1 MSIPSIEPVTLKHWL
16 HDGAEIALLDVREAG
31 EFGEGHLLLAT
42 PVPYS
47 RLEIDAARLAPRRSV
62 RLVVV
67 DADGGAL
74 AVLAA
79 RRLRD
84 LGYGDVAVLRGGVAA
99 WQAAGLTVFKGV
111 NVPSKVFGELAEL
124 AYRTPHITAAEL
136 VAWQRARKPHVLLDG
151 RTVAE
156 YRRMTIPGAV
166 SCPNGELALRAHALI
181 PDDETPVV
189 IHCAGRTRSI
199 IGAQTLRN
207 LGLPNPV
214 YALENGTQGWQLH
227 GLTLEHGAG
236 RRYPETVDAPVRRR
250 AQQDAAGLSRR
261 FEVPS
266 VSAAAVRAEREAGR
280 RSVFLL
286 DVRTAEAFARRSL
299 PGAAHAPGGQLLQAT
314 DQYVGVRGARLII
327 FDDDGIRAPVIA
339 SWLRQ
344 MGHDAAVL
352 EGGLSE
358 ANAAALA
365 PVPQASA
372 SVLAPVPVLEIDATA
387 LRSAIAHGRVL
398 VIDLRSSAA
407 YRAAHLPEAHWVTRR
422 QLAGS
427 LRGVFGKEVVLIDD
441 DPALSALAAID
452 LRELGIAGV
461 HRLAGGVSAWHAAGH
476 PLVATPDSPTDAER
490 IDTLFF
496 VHDRHEGN
504 LDAAR
509 GYLAWE
515 TGLVA
520 QLDAQ
525 ERAAFAPGAS
535 CEPGMPAVAQP
546 AAAEVE

>member
-1 MSIPSIEPVTLKHWL
+1 MSISSIEPVTLKQWL
-16 HDGAEIALLDVREAG
+16 HDGAEIALFDVREAG

-42 PVPYS
+42 SVPYG
-47 RLEIDAARLAPRRSV
+47 RLEIDAVRLAPRRSV

-74 AVLAA
+74 AALAA

-84 LGYGDVAVLRGGVAA
+84 LGYGEVSVLRGGVAA
-99 WQAAGLTVFKGV
+99 WQAAGLAVFKGI
-111 NVPSKVFGELAEL
+111 NVPSKTFGELAEL

-136 VAWQRARKPHVLLDG
+136 AAWQRARKPHVLLDG

-166 SCPNGELALRAHALI
+166 ACPNGELALRAHALI

-236 RRYPETVDAPVRRR
+236 RRYPEAVDVPARRR
-250 AQQDAAGLSRR
+250 ARQAAAELSHR

-266 VSAAAVRAEREAGR
+266 VCVAAVRAEQAAGR
-280 RSVFLL
+280 RSIFLL
-286 DVRTAEAFARRSL
+286 DVRTAEAFACGSL
-299 PGAAHAPGGQLLQAT
+299 PGAVHAPGGQLLQAT
-314 DQYVGVRGARLII
+314 DQYVGVRGARLVV
-327 FDDDGIRAPVIA
+327 FDDDGIRASVIA

-344 MGHDAAVL
+344 MGHDAVVL

-365 PVPQASA
+365 PVSPASTLA
-372 SVLAPVPVLEIDATA
+372 LAPVPVPVREIDAGA
-387 LRSAIAHGRVL
+387 LRSAIAHGQVL
-398 VIDLRSSAA
+398 LIDLRSSAA
-407 YRAAHLPEAHWVTRR
+407 YRAAHLPDAHWVTRR
-422 QLAGS
+422 QLAGD
-427 LRGVFGKEVVLIDD
+427 LRGVFGKDIVLIDD
-441 DPALSALAAID
+441 DPAVSALAAID

-461 HRLAGGVSAWHAAGH
+461 HRLAGGVSAWRAAGH
-476 PLVATPDSPTDAER
+476 PLVATPNVPLDAER
-490 IDTLFF
+490 IDYLFF

-504 LDAAR
+504 LEAAR
-509 GYLAWE
+509 AYLAWE

-525 ERAAFAPGAS
+525 ERACFAPGV
-535 CEPGMPAVAQP
+535 PAVAQP
-546 AAAEVE
+546 VAEAVE

>member
-16 HDGAEIALLDVREAG
+16 HDGAEIALFDVREAG

-79 RRLRD
+79 RRLCD

-124 AYRTPHITAAEL
+124 AYRTPHVTAAEL

-189 IHCAGRTRSI
+189 IHCAGRTRSL

-236 RRYPETVDAPVRRR
+236 RRYPATV
-250 AQQDAAGLSRR
+250 AA
-261 FEVPS
+261 
-266 VSAAAVRAEREAGR
+266 
-280 RSVFLL
+280 
-286 DVRTAEAFARRSL
+286 
-299 PGAAHAPGGQLLQAT
+299 
-314 DQYVGVRGARLII
+314 
-327 FDDDGIRAPVIA
+327 
-339 SWLRQ
+339 
-344 MGHDAAVL
+344 
-352 EGGLSE
+352 
-358 ANAAALA
+358 
-365 PVPQASA
+365 
-372 SVLAPVPVLEIDATA
+372 
-387 LRSAIAHGRVL
+387 
-398 VIDLRSSAA
+398 
-407 YRAAHLPEAHWVTRR
+407 
-422 QLAGS
+422 
-427 LRGVFGKEVVLIDD
+427 
-441 DPALSALAAID
+441 
-452 LRELGIAGV
+452 
-461 HRLAGGVSAWHAAGH
+461 
-476 PLVATPDSPTDAER
+476 
-490 IDTLFF
+490 
-496 VHDRHEGN
+496 
-504 LDAAR
+504 
-509 GYLAWE
+509 
-515 TGLVA
+515 
-520 QLDAQ
+520 
-525 ERAAFAPGAS
+525 
-535 CEPGMPAVAQP
+535 
-546 AAAEVE
+546 

>member
-1 MSIPSIEPVTLKHWL
+1 MSIPSIEPVTLKPWL
-16 HDGAEIALLDVREAG
+16 HDGAEIALFDVREAG

-47 RLEIDAARLAPRRSV
+47 RLEIDAVRLAPRRSV

-67 DADGGAL
+67 DADGGTL
-74 AVLAA
+74 AALAA

-84 LGYGDVAVLRGGVAA
+84 LGYGDVSVLRGGVAA
-99 WQAAGLTVFKGV
+99 WRAAGLTVFKGV
-111 NVPSKVFGELAEL
+111 NVPSKTFGELAEL

-166 SCPNGELALRAHALI
+166 ACPNGELALRAHVLI

-227 GLTLEHGAG
+227 GLTLEHGAD
-236 RRYPETVDAPVRRR
+236 RRYPETVDAPTCRR
-250 AQQDAAGLSRR
+250 ARRAAAELSRR

-266 VSAAAVRAEREAGR
+266 ASAAAVRAEQEGGR

-286 DVRTAEAFARRSL
+286 DVRTAEAFARGSL
-299 PGAAHAPGGQLLQAT
+299 PCAVHAPGGQLLQAT
-314 DQYVGVRGARLII
+314 DQYVGVRGARLVV

-344 MGHDAAVL
+344 MGHDAVVL
-352 EGGLSE
+352 DGGLSP

-365 PVPQASA
+365 SVLPASA
-372 SVLAPVPVLEIDATA
+372 SLSEPAPAPVREIDAAA
-387 LRSAIAHGRVL
+387 LRSAIAHGQVL
-398 VIDLRSSAA
+398 LIDLRSSAA
-407 YRAAHLPEAHWVTRR
+407 YRAAHLPGAHWATRR
-422 QLAGS
+422 RLAGD
-427 LRGVFGKEVVLIDD
+427 LLGVFGKDIVLIDD
-441 DPALSALAAID
+441 DPAISALAAID

-461 HRLAGGVSAWHAAGH
+461 HRLAGGVSAWRAAGH
-476 PLVATPDSPTDAER
+476 SLVATPDVPPDAER
-490 IDTLFF
+490 IDYLFF

-504 LDAAR
+504 LEAAR
-509 GYLAWE
+509 GYLSWE
-515 TGLVA
+515 IGLVA
-520 QLDAQ
+520 QLDAR
-525 ERAAFAPGAS
+525 ERAGFAPGV
-535 CEPGMPAVAQP
+535 PAEAQP
-546 AAAEVE
+546 AAVEVE

>member
-1 MSIPSIEPVTLKHWL
+1 
-16 HDGAEIALLDVREAG
+16 
-31 EFGEGHLLLAT
+31 
-42 PVPYS
+42 
-47 RLEIDAARLAPRRSV
+47 
-62 RLVVV
+62 
-67 DADGGAL
+67 
-74 AVLAA
+74 
-79 RRLRD
+79 
-84 LGYGDVAVLRGGVAA
+84 
-99 WQAAGLTVFKGV
+99 
-111 NVPSKVFGELAEL
+111 
-124 AYRTPHITAAEL
+124 
-136 VAWQRARKPHVLLDG
+136 
-151 RTVAE
+151 
-156 YRRMTIPGAV
+156 
-166 SCPNGELALRAHALI
+166 
-181 PDDETPVV
+181 
-189 IHCAGRTRSI
+189 
-199 IGAQTLRN
+199 
-207 LGLPNPV
+207 
-214 YALENGTQGWQLH
+214 
-227 GLTLEHGAG
+227 
-236 RRYPETVDAPVRRR
+236 
-250 AQQDAAGLSRR
+250 
-261 FEVPS
+261 
-266 VSAAAVRAEREAGR
+266 AAVRAEREAGR

-286 DVRTAEAFARRSL
+286 DVRTAEAFARGSL

-314 DQYVGVRGARLII
+314 DQYVGVRGARLIV

-372 SVLAPVPVLEIDATA
+372 SVLAPAPVREIDATA

-407 YRAAHLPEAHWVTRR
+407 YRAAHLPDAHWVTRR
-422 QLAGS
+422 QLAGY

-476 PLVATPDSPTDAER
+476 PLVATPDSPPDVER
-490 IDTLFF
+490 IDYLFF

-525 ERAAFAPGAS
+525 ERAVFAP

>member
-16 HDGAEIALLDVREAG
+16 HDGAEIALFDVREAG

-124 AYRTPHITAAEL
+124 AYRTPHVTAAEL

-189 IHCAGRTRSI
+189 IHCAGRTRSL

-236 RRYPETVDAPVRRR
+236 RRVPAPV
-250 AQQDAAGLSRR
+250 
-261 FEVPS
+261 
-266 VSAAAVRAEREAGR
+266 
-280 RSVFLL
+280 
-286 DVRTAEAFARRSL
+286 
-299 PGAAHAPGGQLLQAT
+299 
-314 DQYVGVRGARLII
+314 
-327 FDDDGIRAPVIA
+327 
-339 SWLRQ
+339 
-344 MGHDAAVL
+344 
-352 EGGLSE
+352 
-358 ANAAALA
+358 
-365 PVPQASA
+365 
-372 SVLAPVPVLEIDATA
+372 
-387 LRSAIAHGRVL
+387 
-398 VIDLRSSAA
+398 
-407 YRAAHLPEAHWVTRR
+407 
-422 QLAGS
+422 
-427 LRGVFGKEVVLIDD
+427 
-441 DPALSALAAID
+441 
-452 LRELGIAGV
+452 
-461 HRLAGGVSAWHAAGH
+461 
-476 PLVATPDSPTDAER
+476 
-490 IDTLFF
+490 
-496 VHDRHEGN
+496 
-504 LDAAR
+504 AAR
-509 GYLAWE
+509 G
-515 TGLVA
+515 
-520 QLDAQ
+520 
-525 ERAAFAPGAS
+525 RR
-535 CEPGMPAVAQP
+535 
-546 AAAEVE
+546 